1 MRNLGVQLDKFLSM
15 DAHVSA
21 ICKSSYYH
29 LWNIARIRKYLSNS
43 DAAKVIHALVTS
55 RVDGCNAVLAGLPKA
70 LLSRLQRVLNSA
82 ARVLDR
88 VRKFEHITPVLKDLH
103 WLPIAKRI
111 EYKVLTLVF
120 KALNN
125 SAPKYISDLLSIKQ
139 CRYPLR
145 SATSTLLI
153 VPRSRTTH
161 YGDRAFEHFAPLLWN
176 KLPNEIRGITCLKT
190 FQAKI
195 KELLFL
201 QSYK

>member
-1 MRNLGVQLDKFLSM
+1 MTKGTFISKKLKYHTLSTALD
-15 DAHVSA
+15 A
-21 ICKSSYYH
+21 ISLVRCSRHSVA
-29 LWNIARIRKYLSNS
+29 L
-43 DAAKVIHALVTS
+43 LVTPFPMY
-55 RVDGCNAVLAGLPKA
+55 DIEVLP
-70 LLSRLQRVLNSA
+70 RPTWNNYFQ
-82 ARVLDR
+82 
-88 VRKFEHITPVLKDLH
+88 
-103 WLPIAKRI
+103 
-111 EYKVLTLVF
+111 F